1 VLGEHVTTENE
12 ATRAAVQIEGRV
24 IRDLL
29 VQGIG
34 ELSTQLANSTAD
46 FASMIGANSDLT
58 KKGFRAV
65 LLKLDAIQSEQR
77 DGFLRVEDR
86 LDQATRQIKAHELVK
101 AIFGLQAVEKVLGS
115 LDHYSDPTD
124 ELRHS
129 ARRLEQELLPI
140 FKTHLSTSDGIA
152 RIPAGLLLAQ
162 GSMIL
167 GLLRLALDEQ
177 KLAVAAFRD
186 VEMGARGM
194 VKELMQPGGTPF
206 EFFQTRL
213 PTAHL
218 FVGIS
223 HVARN
228 ASLSLRPE
236 DAEPADV
243 VASDGPSAHTNDD
256 SLPAATQL
264 QLPTNLGQSR
274 GKRECYNRTERP
286 ARLVSRIFQAVV
298 PSTSTWNIPFD
309 DLKSVVGVPSNMYP
323 AKGLTEKEANAVG
336 PVLEAMADPATREV
350 ERFLVLAA
358 CGIEPMT
365 ASRRQELAAEIA
377 KLLEDALDL
386 EISSAELASM
396 SDRSML
402 SVKAALLSSE
412 GGQSVQNQCSRVL
425 SKEEQQAR
433 VQRDE
438 AQRSTARLQTQLDQ
452 VRRDLEAQ
460 PDAQHRLAT
469 QLTDELVAL
478 LPLEKKIQGLLVQQ
492 KLPFR
497 WLRQR

>member
-1 VLGEHVTTENE
+1 
-12 ATRAAVQIEGRV
+12 
-24 IRDLL
+24 
-29 VQGIG
+29 
-34 ELSTQLANSTAD
+34 
-46 FASMIGANSDLT
+46 
-58 KKGFRAV
+58 
-65 LLKLDAIQSEQR
+65 
-77 DGFLRVEDR
+77 
-86 LDQATRQIKAHELVK
+86 
-101 AIFGLQAVEKVLGS
+101 
-115 LDHYSDPTD
+115 
-124 ELRHS
+124 
-129 ARRLEQELLPI
+129 
-140 FKTHLSTSDGIA
+140 
-152 RIPAGLLLAQ
+152 
-162 GSMIL
+162 
-167 GLLRLALDEQ
+167 
-177 KLAVAAFRD
+177 
-186 VEMGARGM
+186 
-194 VKELMQPGGTPF
+194 
-206 EFFQTRL
+206 
-213 PTAHL
+213 
-218 FVGIS
+218 
-223 HVARN
+223 
-228 ASLSLRPE
+228 
-236 DAEPADV
+236 
-243 VASDGPSAHTNDD
+243 
-256 SLPAATQL
+256 
-264 QLPTNLGQSR
+264 
-274 GKRECYNRTERP
+274 
-286 ARLVSRIFQAVV
+286 
-298 PSTSTWNIPFD
+298 
-309 DLKSVVGVPSNMYP
+309 
-323 AKGLTEKEANAVG
+323 
-336 PVLEAMADPATREV
+336 MADPATREV